1 MAKEHHRHDKAVKYD
16 KSVAVLKRPLYK
28 AGLLLEADDLT
39 AAVEYTR
46 NMSRLLFRSLFGCG
60 VICGLEVTAQLTC
73 NRTRVEV
80 MVSPGVGLDCE
91 GNPIHVPKA
100 FKIVFD
106 AKCDPL
112 PEKLW
117 VTLCYIQQCCA
128 PRDISCSVDEDGHP
142 VQTRVID
149 GFEVRLYARQ
159 PSCACSCLE
168 PPEDTAP
175 TPDPC
180 CADTA
185 PQPAAAPQQAQAQG
199 GEAAATAVPTS
210 PPICE
215 CFYDHWNGKCEC
227 ECCCN
232 CIFIGL
238 VDVTLTDDGD
248 PVADATGASI
258 PLQVTRDGV
267 RWIRPMLVG
276 YYKCPEAQLPAPA
289 TPPPQQTPILNR
301 VRQAQQ
307 RGAGRTRP

>member
-1 MAKEHHRHDKAVKYD
+1 MAKEHYRHEKA
-16 KSVAVLKRPLYK
+16 VAVLKRPLYK

-60 VICGLEVTAQLTC
+60 VICGLDVTAQLTC
-73 NRTRVEV
+73 NRTRIEV
-80 MVSPGVGLDCE
+80 SVSPGIGLDCE

-100 FKIVFD
+100 FKIVYD

-128 PRDISCSVDEDGHP
+128 PRDISCSADDDGHP

-168 PPEDTAP
+168 PPEDNGT

-180 CADTA
+180 CADTTPQAA
-185 PQPAAAPQQAQAQG
+185 PAEAQAAAEPAENAAQN
-199 GEAAATAVPTS
+199 

-227 ECCCN
+227 DCCCN

-248 PVADATGASI
+248 PVANATGTSI

-276 YYKCPEAQLPAPA
+276 YYKCAEAQLSAPA
-289 TPPPQQTPILNR
+289 FQTTLLARRPP
-301 VRQAQQ
+301 
-307 RGAGRTRP
+307 GRRRRT

>member
-1 MAKEHHRHDKAVKYD
+1 MTMAREHYKHDKA
-16 KSVAVLKRPLYK
+16 VAVLKRPIYK

-60 VICGLEVTAQLTC
+60 VICGLDVTAQLTC

-80 MVSPGVGLDCE
+80 MVSPGIGLDCE

-100 FKIVFD
+100 FKIVYD

-128 PRDISCSVDEDGHP
+128 PRDISCAPDDDGHP

-149 GFEVRLYARQ
+149 GFEVRLYAHQ
-159 PSCACSCLE
+159 PRCACSCLE
-168 PPEDTAP
+168 PPEDTGT

-180 CADTA
+180 CADTT
-185 PQPAAAPQQAQAQG
+185 PQATAAAAPQQPADASVLTEG
-199 GEAAATAVPTS
+199 ATVVVQQN

-215 CFYDHWNGKCEC
+215 CFWDHWNGKCEC

-232 CIFIGL
+232 CIFIGV
-238 VDVTLTDDGD
+238 VDVTLTDSGD
-248 PVADATGASI
+248 PVADATGTSI
-258 PLQVTRDGV
+258 PLQVSRDGV

-276 YYKCPEAQLPAPA
+276 YYKCAEAQLPAPA
-289 TPPPQQTPILNR
+289 PPPQFLQRQTPPT
-301 VRQAQQ
+301 QQ
-307 RGAGRTRP
+307 RRTGRTRT

>member
-1 MAKEHHRHDKAVKYD
+1 MAKEHYRHEKA
-16 KSVAVLKRPLYK
+16 VAVLKRPLYK

-60 VICGLEVTAQLTC
+60 VICGLDVTAQLTC
-73 NRTRVEV
+73 NRTRIEV
-80 MVSPGVGLDCE
+80 MVGPGIGLDCE

-100 FKIVFD
+100 FKIVYD

-168 PPEDTAP
+168 PPENVGT

-180 CADTA
+180 CAGTT
-185 PQPAAAPQQAQAQG
+185 PQAAAAPQTPQPQAQASV
-199 GEAAATAVPTS
+199 AAAAMAIPQN

-248 PVADATGASI
+248 PVANATGTSI
-258 PLQVTRDGV
+258 PLQVSRDGV

-276 YYKCPEAQLPAPA
+276 YYKCDEAQLPAPA
-289 TPPPQQTPILNR
+289 YQTLLATTATAQQQHNQPQQVSR
-301 VRQAQQ
+301 SR
-307 RGAGRTRP
+307 R